1 MCSDPLCLYCS
12 VLLVDQTLTEKFKA
26 DDLRMLYKL
35 CFEVTG
41 KVSGV
46 CACVY
51 VLTEDIIRT

>member
-1 MCSDPLCLYCS
+1 M
-12 VLLVDQTLTEKFKA
+12 DQTLTEKFKA